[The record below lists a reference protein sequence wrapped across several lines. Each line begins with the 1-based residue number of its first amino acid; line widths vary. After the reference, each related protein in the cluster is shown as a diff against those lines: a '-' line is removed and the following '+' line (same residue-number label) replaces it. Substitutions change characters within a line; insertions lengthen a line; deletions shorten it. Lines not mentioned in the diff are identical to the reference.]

1 MHFWEVQM
9 EAWVKTAESRHGSL
23 IKANRHMRL
32 TLEKADKVSCA
43 TLQLYPTRLCTTPS
57 VAVSFLSSL
66 RKPNDCASSV
76 NMLAY
81 KI

>member
-43 TLQLYPTRLCTTPS
+43 LCPP
-57 VAVSFLSSL
+57 F
-66 RKPNDCASSV
+66 CAPY
-76 NMLAY
+76 NL
-81 KI
+81 